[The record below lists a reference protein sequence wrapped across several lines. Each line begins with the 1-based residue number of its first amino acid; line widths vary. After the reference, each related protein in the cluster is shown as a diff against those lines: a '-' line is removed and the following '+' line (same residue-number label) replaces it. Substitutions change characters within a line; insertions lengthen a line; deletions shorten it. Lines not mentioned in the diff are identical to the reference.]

1 MHNLL
6 LQSDVTVPSTTT
18 GQYTIAAFVTLA
30 LLILAVVLYRRSKV
44 LGLDAENR
52 QAREEARAQRRRTA
66 AAELKLSVDTVAD
79 LSSGELRQRLLDLF
93 DTDAE
98 ATVTRLPAVVKR
110 IAGAVDEAWGDRVG
124 WLPTLARRAIGL
136 ASMVVVFG
144 AVAVS
149 GNAVVALLRSD
160 PSTPGPESFVDTVT
174 TGARSAV
181 DIVGSYPYAGT
192 FWELGYASLIISV
205 QWLYE
210 QWALVAIALVVSAV
224 SIILLT
230 HRLDDEAIPER
241 LVQSPR
247 LAAGAI
253 LVTILAVWAAGV
265 VPVLLASAI
274 GPVLVFGIAVVPLL
288 VGLSCLGLAFVLQG
302 TKSTRLLYLLG
313 GGFTAA
319 SLFGAS
325 WGAVAGLWTSLLVA
339 GVAVVT
345 IGPIALARLR
355 RGVRQVAGADARP
368 AAAFLVIH
376 RVLAGLSV
384 MAGGFVLLYVFAGV
398 ENGQWAA
405 VLSAAATAEPEVQL
419 LLGAAVMALV
429 GLTAV
434 ALREAWPTV
443 REEIRAA
450 VTQQAVRAKLLGRGI
465 RGSACSSATCSSR

>member
-52 QAREEARAQRRRTA
+52 RAREEARAQRRRTA

-247 LAAGAI
+247 LAAGADPGYHPGG
-253 LVTILAVWAAGV
+253 LGCRRRPGAAGV
-265 VPVLLASAI
+265 
-274 GPVLVFGIAVVPLL
+274 GD
-288 VGLSCLGLAFVLQG
+288 
-302 TKSTRLLYLLG
+302 R
-313 GGFTAA
+313 
-319 SLFGAS
+319 
-325 WGAVAGLWTSLLVA
+325 A
-339 GVAVVT
+339 GV
-345 IGPIALARLR
+345 
-355 RGVRQVAGADARP
+355 GVRHRSRP
-368 AAAFLVIH
+368 AARRAELARSGV
-376 RVLAGLSV
+376 RVAGDEEHS
-384 MAGGFVLLYVFAGV
+384 
-398 ENGQWAA
+398 
-405 VLSAAATAEPEVQL
+405 
-419 LLGAAVMALV
+419 
-429 GLTAV
+429 V
-434 ALREAWPTV
+434 ALPSSGEDSPLRVSSARPGVPSPACGPRCSSPAWPW
-443 REEIRAA
+443 
-450 VTQQAVRAKLLGRGI
+450 
-465 RGSACSSATCSSR
+465 